1 MLKSLPVQL
10 VVCVVVALL
19 IGAHVDISVIQLFFS
34 FSCVIKDVLM
44 MVLPLVIVTYIAA
57 AILSLQQRAP
67 LLIICVMLMVCLSN
81 ISAVFSAYFVGN
93 LILPWLTAGKVIDL
107 TIAQNGITPLFTLS
121 LPKLL
126 EPSHALMIGM
136 GYGLL
141 FSFYKLP
148 QAKNLALR
156 LRDYVTVFL
165 RKGFIPFLPVYVF
178 GFVLKMQKEG
188 TLVALFTNYGQI
200 FLSICVLL
208 IVYITFVYALAH
220 GFKPAQF
227 IKSIRTMLP
236 AGLTGFST
244 MSSAATMPVT
254 LAATEQNIK
263 DAGFTQLVIPAT
275 VNIHLMGDALGIP
288 LIGLAILQ
296 LSGLPLPGI
305 EQYMIFAAYF
315 CMAKFST
322 AAIPGG
328 GVLVLLPTLQ
338 THLGLTSEMAGL
350 VATIYI
356 LQDTLFTGANV
367 MGNGGFA
374 LVCHRLFKMIRLV
387 QPRASSHIHEE
398 IQTVRSI

>member
-10 VVCVVVALL
+10 IICVLVALL
-19 IGAHVDISVIQLFFS
+19 IGGSVDIPTVQFFFS
-34 FSCVIKDVLM
+34 LSCAIKDVLM

-57 AILSLQQRAP
+57 AILSLEQRAP
-67 LLIICVMLMVCLSN
+67 LLIISIMLMVCLSN
-81 ISAVFSAYFVGN
+81 FTAVFSSYFVSH
-93 LILPWLTAGKVIDL
+93 LVLPWLTEGKAIDV
-107 TIAQNGITPLFTLS
+107 AAMHEGITPLFSLN
-121 LPKLL
+121 LPKLVD
-126 EPSHALMIGM
+126 PSHALMIGM

-148 QAKNLALR
+148 QATQLALG
-156 LRDYVTVFL
+156 LRNYITLFL
-165 RKGFIPFLPVYVF
+165 RRVFIPVLPVYVF

-188 TLVALFTNYGQI
+188 NLVTLFTNYGQI
-200 FLSICVLL
+200 FLVLCLLL
-208 IVYITFVYALAH
+208 IVYLTFIYALAH
-220 GFKPAQF
+220 RFNPHQF
-227 IKSIRTMLP
+227 IKSIRVMLP

-254 LAATEQNIK
+254 LVATEQNLN
-263 DAGFTQLVIPAT
+263 DSGYTQLVIPTT
-275 VNIHLMGDALGIP
+275 VNIHLIGDALGVP

-296 LSGLPLPGI
+296 LSGLPMPGI
-305 EQYMIFAAYF
+305 ESYVIFALYF

-356 LQDTLFTGANV
+356 LQDAVFTGANV

-374 LVCHRLFKMIRLV
+374 LVSHRLFKMIGLIKV
-387 QPRASSHIHEE
+387 PPRPLSL
-398 IQTVRSI
+398 

>member
-10 VVCVVVALL
+10 VICVVIALL
-19 IGAHVDISVIQLFFS
+19 IGGHVDTSVVQLFFS
-34 FSCVIKDVLM
+34 FSCAIKDALM
-44 MVLPLVIVTYIAA
+44 MVLPLVILAYIAA
-57 AILSLQQRAP
+57 AILSLEQRAP

-81 ISAVFSAYFVGN
+81 IAAVFSSYFVGQ
-93 LILPWLTAGKVIDL
+93 LILPWLTAGKVVDL
-107 TIAQNGITPLFTLS
+107 TITQSGITPLFTLT

-156 LRDYVTVFL
+156 LRDYVTLFL
-165 RKGFIPFLPVYVF
+165 RKGFIPVLPIYVF

-188 TLVALFTNYGQI
+188 TLVSLFTNYGQI
-200 FLSICVLL
+200 FLSICLLL
-208 IVYITFVYALAH
+208 IFYITFVYALAH
-220 GFKPAQF
+220 GFKPGLF
-227 IKSIRTMLP
+227 VKSIRTMLP

-244 MSSAATMPVT
+244 MSSAAAMPVT

-263 DAGFTQLVIPAT
+263 DTGFSQLVIPAT

-296 LSGLPLPGI
+296 LSGLPMPGI
-305 EQYMIFAAYF
+305 EQYAIFVAYF

-338 THLGLTSEMAGL
+338 THLGLTPEMTGL

-356 LQDTLFTGANV
+356 MQDSLFTGANV

-374 LVCHRLFKMIRLV
+374 LMCHRLFKMIRLV
-387 QPRASSHIHEE
+387 RPQATLQAAEE
-398 IQTVRSI
+398 LQAVQS

>member
-10 VVCVVVALL
+10 VVCVVIALL
-19 IGAHVDISVIQLFFS
+19 IGTHLDFSVVQLFFS
-34 FSCVIKDVLM
+34 LSCAIKDILM
-44 MVLPLVIVTYIAA
+44 MILPFVIVTYIAS
-57 AILSLQQRAP
+57 AILSLEQRAP
-67 LLIICVMLMVCLSN
+67 LLLICVMLMVCLSN
-81 ISAVFSAYFVGN
+81 ITAVFSSYCVGQ
-93 LILPWLTAGKVIDL
+93 LVLPWLTAGKVIDL
-107 TIAQNGITPLFTLS
+107 TVVQDGITPLFTLP

-141 FSFYKLP
+141 FSFYKLS
-148 QAKNLALR
+148 QAKDLALN
-156 LRDYVTVFL
+156 LRDYVTLFL

-178 GFVLKMQKEG
+178 GFVLKMQAEG
-188 TLVALFTNYGQI
+188 SLVTLFTNYGQI
-200 FLSICVLL
+200 FLVVCLL
-208 IVYITFVYALAH
+208 LVVYITFVYALAE
-220 GFKPAQF
+220 GFKPKQF
-227 IKSIRTMLP
+227 IASIRTMLP

-244 MSSAATMPVT
+244 MSSAASMPVT
-254 LAATEQNIK
+254 LTATEQNVQ
-263 DAGFTQLVIPAT
+263 DAGFTQLVIPTT
-275 VNIHLMGDALGIP
+275 VNIHLLGDALGIP

-296 LSGLPLPGI
+296 LGGLPMPGI
-305 EQYMIFAAYF
+305 EEYMIFAAYF

-338 THLGLTSEMAGL
+338 THLGLTPEMTGL

-356 LQDTLFTGANV
+356 LQDSLFTGANV

-387 QPRASSHIHEE
+387 QSQPAKADEE
-398 IQTVRSI
+398 ALAQV

>member
-10 VVCVVVALL
+10 IICVAIALL
-19 IGAHVDISVIQLFFS
+19 IGSQVDTSVVQLFFS
-34 FSCVIKDVLM
+34 FSCAIKDILM

-57 AILSLQQRAP
+57 AILSLEQRAP

-81 ISAVFSAYFVGN
+81 ISAVFSSYFVGQ
-93 LILPWLTAGKVIDL
+93 LILPWLTAGKVIDF
-107 TIAQNGITPLFTLS
+107 TIAQSGITPLFTLS

-126 EPSHALMIGM
+126 EPSHALMVGM

-165 RKGFIPFLPVYVF
+165 QKGFIPFLPLYVF

-188 TLVALFTNYGQI
+188 TLVSLFTNYGQI
-200 FLSICVLL
+200 FLSICLL
-208 IVYITFVYALAH
+208 LVVYITFVYALAH
-220 GFKPAQF
+220 GFKPQQF
-227 IKSIRTMLP
+227 MKSIRTMLP

-263 DAGFTQLVIPAT
+263 DAGFTQLVIPTT

-305 EQYMIFAAYF
+305 EQYMIFVAYF

-338 THLGLTSEMAGL
+338 THLGLTPEMAGL

-356 LQDTLFTGANV
+356 LQDSLFTGANV

-374 LVCHRLFKMIRLV
+374 LVCHRLFKMVRLV
-387 QPRASSHIHEE
+387 QPQATPQVPEE
-398 IQTVRSI
+398 LQAVQS